1 MYDTIRWTIPYEP
14 WFHTLWNVNIL
25 WTFMV
30 CRRFSNRAYEPV
42 YFSVYFRWFSI
53 RTQPETIENSG
64 FMATDTESLW
74 LRLEGFRRNPEALF
88 SCQNGGIPTISRH
101 TAQTENVRKCT
112 PMSTFPV
119 PSKVPELSTQQD
131 MLTTAL
137 QIRHSVRASHEQGS
151 SVFLI
156 ITPVHA
162 HRHVQR
168 LRRHIRR
175 NPRRNAPIRR
185 NIRPRTLQTTPS
197 LTN

>member
-1 MYDTIRWTIPYEP
+1 MNRTVFNQPTSSESGKIIVFQRPLFNQRFYIP
-14 WFHTLWNVNIL
+14 
-25 WTFMV
+25 
-30 CRRFSNRAYEPV
+30 
-42 YFSVYFRWFSI
+42 
-53 RTQPETIENSG
+53 
-64 FMATDTESLW
+64 
-74 LRLEGFRRNPEALF
+74 LF

-137 QIRHSVRASHEQGS
+137 HIRHSVRASHERGG

-197 LTN
+197 LTIGAARRRTGSLML

>member
-1 MYDTIRWTIPYEP
+1 
-14 WFHTLWNVNIL
+14 
-25 WTFMV
+25 
-30 CRRFSNRAYEPV
+30 
-42 YFSVYFRWFSI
+42 
-53 RTQPETIENSG
+53 
-64 FMATDTESLW
+64 
-74 LRLEGFRRNPEALF
+74 
-88 SCQNGGIPTISRH
+88 
-101 TAQTENVRKCT
+101 
-112 PMSTFPV
+112 MSTFPV

-137 QIRHSVRASHEQGS
+137 HIRHSVRASHERGS

-168 LRRHIRR
+168 LRRRIRR

-197 LTN
+197 LTISRTTPNRVFNGPSLRETPPMNQTTETVKSRIISLEILLHAQRQTIMRQGRSIKTVPVYISVFIHQRHAVTGRMLFDPFR

>member
-1 MYDTIRWTIPYEP
+1 
-14 WFHTLWNVNIL
+14 
-25 WTFMV
+25 
-30 CRRFSNRAYEPV
+30 
-42 YFSVYFRWFSI
+42 
-53 RTQPETIENSG
+53 
-64 FMATDTESLW
+64 
-74 LRLEGFRRNPEALF
+74 
-88 SCQNGGIPTISRH
+88 
-101 TAQTENVRKCT
+101 
-112 PMSTFPV
+112 MSTFPA

-137 QIRHSVRASHEQGS
+137 QIRHSVRANHEGGGGS

-197 LTN
+197 LTISCTTPNRVFDALSLRETPPTNQPTETVKSRIMSLEILLHAQRQTIMRQGRSTKTVPVYISVFIHQRHAVTGRMLFDPFR

>member
-1 MYDTIRWTIPYEP
+1 
-14 WFHTLWNVNIL
+14 
-25 WTFMV
+25 
-30 CRRFSNRAYEPV
+30 
-42 YFSVYFRWFSI
+42 
-53 RTQPETIENSG
+53 
-64 FMATDTESLW
+64 
-74 LRLEGFRRNPEALF
+74 
-88 SCQNGGIPTISRH
+88 
-101 TAQTENVRKCT
+101 
-112 PMSTFPV
+112 MSTFPV

-137 QIRHSVRASHEQGS
+137 HIRHSVRASHERGS

-197 LTN
+197 LTIISRTTPNRVFDALSLREAPPTNQPTETVKSRIISLEILLHAQRQTIMRQGRSTKTVPVYISVFIHQRHAVTGRMLFDPFR

>member
-1 MYDTIRWTIPYEP
+1 
-14 WFHTLWNVNIL
+14 
-25 WTFMV
+25 
-30 CRRFSNRAYEPV
+30 
-42 YFSVYFRWFSI
+42 
-53 RTQPETIENSG
+53 
-64 FMATDTESLW
+64 
-74 LRLEGFRRNPEALF
+74 
-88 SCQNGGIPTISRH
+88 
-101 TAQTENVRKCT
+101 
-112 PMSTFPV
+112 MSTFPA

-137 QIRHSVRASHEQGS
+137 HIRHSVRASHERGG

-197 LTN
+197 LTIISRTTPNRVFDALSLRETPPTNQPTETVKSRIISLEILLHAQRQTIMWQGRSTKTVPVYISVFIHQRHAVTGRMLFDPFR